1 MNKKECYEEKIISL
15 LSLVIIGLPMV
26 AGEEARLERAI
37 GRGGKHYVS
46 PRVHHPMA
54 YETQAR
60 RGGYGASGEVI
71 KKEQYPGMEKES
83 EQMKA
88 EEARVARGPM
98 YHRDVRGVGH
108 HPMAYE
114 TPQRPARY
122 VPGGVVSEPVDTGF
136 LGSAEEREIARLK
149 SHGLPV
155 PVKH

>member
-1 MNKKECYEEKIISL
+1 MKKIISL

-46 PRVHHPMA
+46 PGVHHPMA
-54 YETQAR
+54 YETQAQ

-98 YHRDVRGVGH
+98 YHRDVRGVRH
-108 HPMAYE
+108 YPMAYE
-114 TPQRPARY
+114 TPEHPGRY
-122 VPGGVVSEPVDTGF
+122 IRGSGVVSEPVDTGF
-136 LGSAEEREIARLK
+136 LGSAEEREEARMTRVRI
-149 SHGLPV
+149 PRD
-155 PVKH
+155 